1 MPDLARM
8 IQNRDEIPEE
18 SLRFA
23 ETRHRVSRETLKA
36 WSVSW
41 DAEDGT
47 FVFPRWAPD
56 GLLEVVTKR
65 AYREELMPNGCHW
78 MDLPDCV
85 PDPKRSL
92 YGSHNVDLTSRRAIV
107 AEGYWDTL
115 YLRTLGYWNALGA
128 ISGAIS
134 PFQAAWLADRCDCV
148 TWIPDGDTSG
158 RHSLFSRGRHMLA
171 IPNLDRIALP
181 RDKDLDDL
189 EPDMVF
195 RLLGLPPF
203 GIR

>member
-1 MPDLARM
+1 VPDLARM

-23 ETRHRVSRETLKA
+23 ETRHRVPRETLKA

-107 AEGYWDTL
+107 AEGTGTPCIFARSVIGMLWVL
-115 YLRTLGYWNALGA
+115 SVEPSRPFKQLGWPIA
-128 ISGAIS
+128 
-134 PFQAAWLADRCDCV
+134 V
-148 TWIPDGDTSG
+148 T
-158 RHSLFSRGRHMLA
+158 
-171 IPNLDRIALP
+171 
-181 RDKDLDDL
+181 
-189 EPDMVF
+189 V
-195 RLLGLPPF
+195 
-203 GIR
+203 

>member
-1 MPDLARM
+1 MPDLYRM
-8 IQNRDEIPEE
+8 IQNRAEIPEE

-23 ETRHRVSRETLKA
+23 ETRHRVPRETLRA
-36 WSVSW
+36 WGVSW

-47 FVFPRWAPD
+47 FIFPRWAPD

-85 PDPKRSL
+85 SDSKRSL

-115 YLRTLGYWNALGA
+115 YLRSLGYSNALGA
-128 ISGAIS
+128 ISGSIS
-134 PFQAAWLADRCDCV
+134 PFQTAWLVDRCDHV
-148 TWIPDGDTSG
+148 TWIPDGDIAG
-158 RHSLFSRGRHMLA
+158 RRALFSRGLSTVA
-171 IPNLDRIALP
+171 ILNLDRVALP
-181 RDKDLDDL
+181 KDKDLDDL
-189 EPDMVF
+189 EPNMVF
-195 RLLGLPPF
+195 RLLGPPPF